1 MMKTEQM
8 ELKDILADELGLKPP
23 DRKFDDSIG
32 TIIYQVKYG
41 EDWIETTES
50 IFRSWT
56 GLRRI
61 NGDDHHGP
69 VYNFGAEAP
78 ITPYT
83 GNRTCGCLTCQM
95 HVEAKY
101 KKN

>member
-1 MMKTEQM
+1 MKTEQVD
-8 ELKDILADELGLKPP
+8 LKDILAEELGLKSPV
-23 DRKFDDSIG
+23 RKFDDSIG
-32 TIIYQVKYG
+32 DVVYQVKYG
-41 EDWIETTES
+41 EDWIETTET

-69 VYNFGAEAP
+69 VYNFGTDESIA
-78 ITPYT
+78 PYT
-83 GNRTCGCLTCQM
+83 GIRTCGCLVCQT